1 MGSLSSEL
9 RRQVAIPALEALV
22 AGFEQGLQIYTPTVT
37 GLLKSSSKVYR
48 SGPEEYTL
56 IGPSYALEVEYGTP
70 EPVSEKWTRSHRQ
83 RYHGTLR
90 WVTRTYSNYQR
101 PRKIPALEGD
111 EKGPWRIVSQRGRMG
126 HGYIKQSMQQSMIE
140 VLSAGG
146 SLSAALPKSIEITS
160 LG

>member
-1 MGSLSSEL
+1 MGSLSSEM
-9 RRQVAIPALEALV
+9 RRQVAIPALELV
-22 AGFEQGLQIYTPTVT
+22 VAAFEQALQLNTPSVS
-37 GLLKSSSKVYR
+37 GNLKGSLKVYR
-48 SGPEEYTL
+48 MGADRYSLT
-56 IGPSYALEVEYGTP
+56 GPSYAVDVEYGTP

-83 RYHGTLR
+83 RFHGTLR

-126 HGYIKQSMQQSMIE
+126 YGFIKKSIQQAME
-140 VLSAGG
+140 NVLSAGG
-146 SLSAALPKSIEITS
+146 SLSGALPRTIDITS